1 MCEREGIPAAVVVT
15 AVFENLGRTAARAQG
30 YPTLRLLALPHPMES
45 RPEAQVRALARH
57 PEQFLIAVAGGE
69 SGHHALY
76 FCTFGLTWSVSK
88 RFTLDAEW
96 SGGEA
101 CDLPGR

>member
-45 RPEAQVRALARH
+45 RPEAEVRALARH
-57 PEQFLIAVAGGE
+57 RFDELIGLIAEEV
-69 SGHHALY
+69 
-76 FCTFGLTWSVSK
+76 
-88 RFTLDAEW
+88 
-96 SGGEA
+96 
-101 CDLPGR
+101 